1 MAQAGPRIDTGDPM
15 TRGLFITL
23 EGIDGA
29 GKSTHAGWLVD
40 ALSARGR
47 SVVAT
52 REPGGTPLGEALREI
67 LLHQPMAHESE
78 ALLMF
83 AARRQHVVDVIRPAL
98 DRGDIVVCDRFTDAT
113 YAYQGG
119 GHGVSLELIEA
130 LERMLHADCNP
141 DLTLLFD
148 VSGAVSRERLDR
160 LSARGHPLDK
170 FEREAAGFFDRVRN
184 AYLARA
190 AADPRRFRVFDSAR
204 PLVDVRADL
213 ERLVDT
219 L

>member
-1 MAQAGPRIDTGDPM
+1 M

-98 DRGDIVVCDRFTDAT
+98 ERGDIVVCDRFTDAT

-119 GHGVSLELIEA
+119 GHGVSLELIAA

-160 LSARGHPLDK
+160 LSARGHALDK
-170 FEREAAGFFDRVRN
+170 FEREAPGFFDRVRN
-184 AYLARA
+184 VYLARA
-190 AADPRRFRVFDSAR
+190 AADPRRFRIVDSTR
-204 PLVDVRADL
+204 PLVEVRADL
-213 ERLVDT
+213 ERLVDA